1 MFIATV
7 QTASAQTGRGPDNCH
22 GGDLL
27 DEEAHTVILK
37 RF

>member
-7 QTASAQTGRGPDNCH
+7 QTASTQAGRGLDNCH

-27 DEEAHTVILK
+27 GDQVKWHTP
-37 RF
+37 